1 MALDGVWLITRNT
14 AIKGIIKSV
23 NCTTNK
29 NVGATFVCVHAKG
42 YFLLQCEYYKM
53 ILARCDLGFSVTV
66 ILASATGGLPI
77 SICNVAIFL
86 VKLVSCTTYGAT
98 LWDSVGG
105 YGVFPRRFYSDCTD
119 QFLFCQQ
126 NNYFLDVN
134 SLSYYY

>member
-1 MALDGVWLITRNT
+1 MCVCVRIPFKI
-14 AIKGIIKSV
+14 IKGIC
-23 NCTTNK
+23 CTTKK

-98 LWDSVGG
+98 LWDSVVG

-134 SLSYYY
+134 SLSHYY

>member
-1 MALDGVWLITRNT
+1 MQ
-14 AIKGIIKSV
+14 GIIL
-23 NCTTNK
+23 
-29 NVGATFVCVHAKG
+29 G
-42 YFLLQCEYYKM
+42 YDVQDNLKRQSLAFGYLLQ
-53 ILARCDLGFSVTV
+53 V
-66 ILASATGGLPI
+66 IGLASATGGYWVLV
-77 SICNVAIFL
+77 CNVAIFL

-134 SLSYYY
+134 SLSHYY

>member
-77 SICNVAIFL
+77 SICNIAIFFG
-86 VKLVSCTTYGAT
+86 KLVTCTHYGAT
-98 LWDSVGG
+98 YWGNL
-105 YGVFPRRFYSDCTD
+105 
-119 QFLFCQQ
+119 
-126 NNYFLDVN
+126 
-134 SLSYYY
+134 

>member
-1 MALDGVWLITRNT
+1 MSRRVCACACVQ
-14 AIKGIIKSV
+14 GIIQGYNV
-23 NCTTNK
+23 YGFNK
-29 NVGATFVCVHAKG
+29 RQSFAFG
-42 YFLLQCEYYKM
+42 YLLQE
-53 ILARCDLGFSVTV
+53 IG
-66 ILASATGGLPI
+66 LASATGGYWVLV
-77 SICNVAIFL
+77 CNVATFL

-134 SLSYYY
+134 SLSHYY

>member
-53 ILARCDLGFSVTV
+53 ILARCDLGFSVTE

-98 LWDSVGG
+98 LWDSVVGIWCISPEVLLRL
-105 YGVFPRRFYSDCTD
+105 Y
-119 QFLFCQQ
+119 
-126 NNYFLDVN
+126 
-134 SLSYYY
+134 